1 MLVANADGGFV
12 EVVRNT
18 RVIFKADEGGQCDP
32 FLDSDQGLVAKGAY
46 FTVQDGVACGQHRTD
61 CITFRYDR
69 HRGAVVFHKRV
80 IDVWE
85 MDTQDTPDAD
95 ADALR
100 LSEHKEIAADPGKPV
115 LLFAYT
121 PATCWRRCAFIR
133 PRVAGSA
140 CSAGIMTNVS
150 VRGAP
155 ASRSSRRYCT
165 ESAQGAQRRRAGNAA
180 KRGADDTQRPR
191 VRSCNRSALV

>member
-1 MLVANADGGFV
+1 MVALRASAEQTLRGNGHAAPPRTLLVLVLVLVANADGGFV

-85 MDTQDTPDAD
+85 MDTQDAPLPTP
-95 ADALR
+95 
-100 LSEHKEIAADPGKPV
+100 
-115 LLFAYT
+115 T
-121 PATCWRRCAFIR
+121 RCA
-133 PRVAGSA
+133 
-140 CSAGIMTNVS
+140 
-150 VRGAP
+150 
-155 ASRSSRRYCT
+155 
-165 ESAQGAQRRRAGNAA
+165 
-180 KRGADDTQRPR
+180 
-191 VRSCNRSALV
+191 

>member
-1 MLVANADGGFV
+1 MRSV
-12 EVVRNT
+12 
-18 RVIFKADEGGQCDP
+18 P
-32 FLDSDQGLVAKGAY
+32 DSDQGLVAKGAY

-95 ADALR
+95 ALR

-115 LLFAYT
+115 LLSAYT
-121 PATCWRRCAFIR
+121 PATYWRRCAFIR

-140 CSAGIMTNVS
+140 CSAGIMANVS

-155 ASRSSRRYCT
+155 ASRSSRQYRT
-165 ESAQGAQRRRAGNAA
+165 ESAQWAQRRRAGNAA
-180 KRGADDTQRPR
+180 KRGGRHPAPTGAQLQSQRTGLVAGAA
-191 VRSCNRSALV
+191 VREMLMDVTNRLTGPN